1 MKPFQFS
8 LVLAAMLAAISPLA
22 AQEQNSEVIQVS
34 PDMFL
39 RWYGHS
45 GRTYFVQISDPN
57 DHLRKWIWAPIIETG
72 NDEDISYEVDGTAD
86 KGFFR
91 LWFTD
96 EPTADPDGGDF
107 DEDGLSNLAEVLTH
121 QTNPLKS
128 DTDGDGLL
136 DGWEV
141 ANSLDP
147 NDDGTTNVNNG
158 GSGDPDNDGLTN
170 AEEQDL
176 ATDPNDAD
184 SDDDGITDG
193 GENDQGTDPNDPED
207 TPDAEWFILTDDL
220 DQDEVKTRN
229 RTVTIP
235 AGQSRVIA
243 VLVAS
248 DEYDYYTDPET
259 ANDFNDTLEWDI
271 QPSQGDDLQ
280 GSIDVNARDTQWDE
294 AAAEGRTAQGLSPV
308 HVETGMTLTA
318 PDDAALT
325 VEIELSATNI
335 GDGALPS
342 TVMVAILPI
351 EVRIRQD
358 QGYTGPHGSKSLY
371 QEPRPENGL
380 IKGEV
385 FALWDNEDPSGANEE
400 AYVTIGGDLGS
411 FIDDEALPANSVKWE
426 APAHTDVFDEREFR
440 VDWGSTG
447 QKEVKLKLFD
457 KTILVHITV
466 PDVGSIGINNPLLLA
481 DLAAQELLL
490 IRDKGIEVRDA
501 VDAKYG
507 TTGGT
512 GGARQDAIRHSTWN
526 AVIGNLLG
534 LQKALLAS
542 TANEYTGKV
551 DAAAISSNAV
561 MDLNN
566 NYEGALR
573 GHLQFG
579 QTLTTQQLMDQMEAL
594 YDAGNALIKWIPDTN
609 TVNDHHGMLRWSTG
623 EKLFN
628 D

>member
-1 MKPFQFS
+1 MKPFQSS
-8 LVLAAMLAAISPLA
+8 LALAAMLAAISPLA
-22 AQEQNSEVIQVS
+22 SQEQNSEVIQVS

-39 RWYGHS
+39 RWYGHA

-107 DEDGLSNLAEVLTH
+107 DGDGLSNLAEVVTH
-121 QTNPLKS
+121 QTNPLKA

-147 NDDGTTNVNNG
+147 NDDGTTDVNNG

-176 ATDPNDAD
+176 GTDPNDAD

-207 TPDAEWFILTDDL
+207 TPDAEWFILTGDL
-220 DQDEVKTRN
+220 GEDEAKTRS

-243 VLVAS
+243 VVIAS
-248 DEYDYYTDPET
+248 DEYPDWTGDESE
-259 ANDFNDTLEWDI
+259 FNDTLEWYI
-271 QPSQGDDLQ
+271 RPAGGQALT
-280 GSIDVNARDTQWDE
+280 GSIDVNSRHDE
-294 AAAEGRTAQGLSPV
+294 WEEAELEGREAQGFYPAHFESWHTV
-308 HVETGMTLTA
+308 TA
-318 PDDAALT
+318 GDSEPLI
-325 VEIELSATNI
+325 VEIDLSATNV
-335 GDGALPS
+335 GDGILPS
-342 TVMVAILPI
+342 TVLVALLPI
-351 EVRIRQD
+351 EIRVRQD

-371 QEPRPENGL
+371 QVPRPENGL

-385 FALWDNEDPSGANEE
+385 FSLWDNENPPGANEE
-400 AYVTIGGDLGS
+400 AYITIGGELGEMIDNGDLP
-411 FIDDEALPANSVKWE
+411 DNSIKWE
-426 APAHTDVFDEREFR
+426 APDHATTFNESEFR
-440 VDWGSTG
+440 VEWGATG
-447 QKEVKLKLFD
+447 QKEVKLTVID
-457 KTILVHITV
+457 KVTLIHFTV
-466 PDVGSIGINNPLLLA
+466 PDVGSIGISNPILLA
-481 DLAAQELLL
+481 DLSLTELLL
-490 IRDKGIEVRDA
+490 IKNKGEAVRDA

-526 AVIGNLLG
+526 AVVANILG
-534 LQKALLAS
+534 IQKALLAS

-551 DAAAISSNAV
+551 DASAISSNAV
-561 MDLNN
+561 MDMNN
-566 NYEGALR
+566 NFEGATR
-573 GHLQFG
+573 GNLQFG
-579 QTLTTQQLMDQMEAL
+579 QNLTIQDFMDQMEAL

-623 EKLFN
+623 GKLFN
-628 D
+628 E